1 MNIPS
6 NATLEKIYG
15 ESTVSGARY
24 ASLAE
29 NFEKEFHSTEM
40 DFFTA
45 PGRTEIVGNHTDH
58 NGGKVIAASITFDT
72 IGAAAAS
79 T

>member
-45 PGRTEIVGNHTDH
+45 PGRTRSLLQ
-58 NGGKVIAASITFDT
+58 ASPLIPSELQQQPITM
-72 IGAAAAS
+72 
-79 T
+79 